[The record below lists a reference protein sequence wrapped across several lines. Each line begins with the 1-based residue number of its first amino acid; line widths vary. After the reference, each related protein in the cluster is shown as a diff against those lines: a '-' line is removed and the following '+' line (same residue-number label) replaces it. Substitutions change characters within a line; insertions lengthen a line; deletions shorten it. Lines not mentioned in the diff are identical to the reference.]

1 MAYTSEIEKLERR
14 VQENPQGRFFASLAD
29 AYRKDGQVPRAL
41 EVLKTGLMIHPDYVS
56 ARVVL
61 GRCLLDQGDDAGAEA
76 AFTRV
81 TELDGESVIALKA
94 LADISERRGDFAASA
109 QWARTLLTVDP
120 GSDEAREQLTRV
132 EHQAGASEA
141 PAATAEPAEVSAEFQ
156 GLAAAAALE
165 PAFESA
171 AEAAAGSMPEP
182 VPEAP
187 VPPRRDSIR
196 FEPSVD
202 PTARTLEFNP
212 PAVASEP
219 EPPVLRLS
227 GIETTAVGPDR
238 DDAPPAAEPLAVEG
252 FESGAP
258 RTSSATAPA
267 EALEGLE
274 ATQFGSDEVIERES
288 EIEIRSGPSN
298 EYQQP
303 DDGSELTAGGSASEF
318 QEPSATD
325 SLAPSAGRPSGA
337 APIFDPAADAEDV
350 APPGIP
356 EPEPVVTEAMALL
369 YVSQGLSSEALAV
382 YRELLERSPG
392 DTRYAEQVRML
403 EGSVPVADRP
413 AWLAAETGGVAVG
426 QWLRSVLAARLPE
439 VALPA
444 TAATLPPPADSEPD
458 AVPAA
463 DDAPPSGTPTR
474 PARDSLSLGSI
485 FGDEPAAPP
494 ADGRAAGSFDDFFG
508 GNDVPEAGATTPRT
522 RSIRHTQ
529 ADDDDLGQFQDWLK
543 NLKQ

>member
-29 AYRKDGQVPRAL
+29 AYRKDGQVSRAL

-109 QWARTLLTVDP
+109 RWAGALLTVDP

-132 EHQAGASEA
+132 EQQAGASAAPTAAPELEA
-141 PAATAEPAEVSAEFQ
+141 VSSEFQ
-156 GLAAAAALE
+156 GLIAAATDE
-165 PAFESA
+165 PAFEPA
-171 AEAAAGSMPEP
+171 AEEAGGAMPEP
-182 VPEAP
+182 VPEFTP
-187 VPPRRDSIR
+187 PPRRDSIR
-196 FEPSVD
+196 FEPSAD
-202 PTARTLEFNP
+202 PTARTLEFTPPEVEPMP
-212 PAVASEP
+212 PAR
-219 EPPVLRLS
+219 RLS
-227 GIETTAVGPDR
+227 GIETTAVESDR
-238 DDAPPAAEPLAVEG
+238 DEAGPAAEPLAVEG
-252 FESGAP
+252 FESGTPQAS
-258 RTSSATAPA
+258 TGAAPA
-267 EALEGLE
+267 GALEGLE
-274 ATQFGSDEVIERES
+274 ATGLGSDEAIERES

-298 EYQQP
+298 EFQQP
-303 DDGSELTAGGSASEF
+303 DDGSDLTAGGTASEF

-325 SLAPSAGRPSGA
+325 TLSPAAGRRSGA
-337 APIFDPAADAEDV
+337 APTFDPVAEAEEV
-350 APPGIP
+350 PPPGLP

-369 YVSQGLSSEALAV
+369 YVSQGLTGEALAV

-403 EGSVPVADRP
+403 EGALPAVDRP

-426 QWLRSVLAARLPE
+426 EWLRSVLAARLPE
-439 VALPA
+439 VALPE
-444 TAATLPPPADSEPD
+444 TAATTPSAPRGPEPG
-458 AVPAA
+458 AASSA
-463 DDAPPSGTPTR
+463 DDAPRSGTPTR
-474 PARDSLSLGSI
+474 PAPDHLSLGSI

-494 ADGRAAGSFDDFFG
+494 AEGPPAGSFDDFFG
-508 GNDVPEAGATTPRT
+508 GNDGADAGAVTPRT
-522 RSIRHTQ
+522 RTIRHTQ